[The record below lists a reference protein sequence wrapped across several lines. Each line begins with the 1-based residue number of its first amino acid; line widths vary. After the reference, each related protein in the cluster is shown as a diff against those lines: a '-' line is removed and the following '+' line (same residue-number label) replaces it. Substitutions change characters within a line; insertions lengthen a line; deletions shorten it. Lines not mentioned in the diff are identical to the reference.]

1 MGGKRLV
8 AWTVTVGAM
17 AFSAAGAGVAS
28 AAGGASANPAV
39 SADGRY
45 VAFTSSADD
54 LVSGDTNGSIDVFV
68 RDRGTGRTE
77 RVSVSTGGEQARR
90 SVLGSDQPAISGDGR
105 YVAFTSAASNLVSGD
120 TNGEPDVFVRD
131 RVTGVTV
138 RVSIAGGGA
147 QAHHGSALPAI
158 SADGHVVAF
167 VSAAANLVRGD
178 TNHALDVFVRDLA
191 QRATERVSVST
202 AGAQAHDGFFPGIAH
217 RPSLSSDGKVVAFAS
232 PSADLVSGD
241 RNRADD
247 VFVRDRAAAK
257 TSLVSVDS
265 AGAQRRFA
273 ASRAPSLSA
282 DGRYVAFDSDAAF
295 AADDANRAEDVYV
308 RDRETQ
314 TTTWASPG
322 SGRRGSDAPS
332 LSGDGRYVLFESES
346 RLLADDTDGFSDV
359 YRYDRTTA
367 TTSLASIDSW
377 YAKAG
382 TGSAVR
388 PSSSA
393 SGFVVAFT
401 SAGGLIADDANPEP
415 DVLEQVLDA
424 NRTSISFLGL
434 VSLVPLDVQAPQPPI
449 SATPTAGQ
457 VVYRTWGGGT
467 REFGASWT
475 PVPPG
480 GLGADRYRYS
490 TGLPDRLNSGTTITS
505 GTLDAAASVI
515 LIRPALPLN
524 PRDDFGIP
532 DFLNS
537 GVTYRSYSGG
547 AIEYI
552 IPGADT
558 HVLNPQRQVADP
570 PYGDVPSDCA
580 PAPRGC
586 IGDQGP

>member
-8 AWTVTVGAM
+8 VVTVTTGAM
-17 AFSAAGAGVAS
+17 ACSVLGAAAS
-28 AAGGASANPAV
+28 AARGASDNAAV

-45 VAFTSSADD
+45 VAFSSSADD
-54 LVSGDTNGSIDVFV
+54 LVAGDTNRAVDVFV

-77 RVSVSTGGEQARR
+77 RVSIVTGGAQARR
-90 SVLGSDQPAISGDGR
+90 SALGSDQPAISGDGR
-105 YVAFTSAASNLVSGD
+105 YVAFTSAASNLVSAD

-131 RVTGVTV
+131 RVAGKTV
-138 RVSIAGGGA
+138 RVSVGAGGG
-147 QAHHGSALPAI
+147 QAHRGSGLPAI
-158 SADGHVVAF
+158 SADGRAVAF
-167 VSAAANLVRGD
+167 VSAAPNLVRAD
-178 TNHALDVFVRDLA
+178 TNHALDVFVRDL
-191 QRATERVSVST
+191 TKHVIERVSVSS
-202 AGAQAHDGFFPGIAH
+202 AGAQSRGGILPSLAH
-217 RPSLSSDGKVVAFAS
+217 RPSLSGDGMIVAFAS
-232 PSADLVSGD
+232 RAADLVGGD

-247 VFVRDRAAAK
+247 VFVHDRASDR

-265 AGAQRRFA
+265 AGAQRRLA
-273 ASRAPSLSA
+273 ASRAPSLST

-295 AADDANRAEDVYV
+295 DAGDANRVDDVYL
-308 RDRETQ
+308 RDREGQ

-322 SGRRGSDAPS
+322 TGRRGSEAPS

-346 RLLADDTDGFSDV
+346 RLLVDDADAFADV

-377 YAKAG
+377 YARAG
-382 TGSAVR
+382 SGDALR

-393 SGFVVAFT
+393 SGLVVAFT
-401 SAGGLIADDANPEP
+401 SAGGLIPDDANPAP
-415 DVLEQVLDA
+415 DVLEQVLDS
-424 NRTSISFLGL
+424 NRLSVSFLGL
-434 VSLVPLDVQAPQPPI
+434 VSLVPRDVQAPQPPI
-449 SATPTAGQ
+449 SAVPIAGQ

-475 PVPPG
+475 PVPPS
-480 GLGADRYRYS
+480 GLGPDRYRYS
-490 TGLPDRLNSGTTITS
+490 TGLPDRLNSGVNVTF
-505 GTLDAAASVI
+505 GTLDAPTSVV

-537 GVTYRSYSGG
+537 GVTYRSYTGG

-552 IPGADT
+552 IPGADA
-558 HVLNPQRQVADP
+558 HVLDPQRQPQDP
-570 PYGDVPSDCA
+570 AYGGVPSGCT

-586 IGDQGP
+586 VGDQGP

>member
-147 QAHHGSALPAI
+147 QAHRFSALPAI

-191 QRATERVSVST
+191 QRVTERVSVST

-295 AADDANRAEDVYV
+295 AAEDANRAEDVYV

-388 PSSSA
+388 PSCSA

-505 GTLDAAASVI
+505 GTLDAAASVV